1 MGHWMPTADTCPW
14 LVEMFSQ
21 WTGRHHQRRCRTNK
35 TRNEGKDAK
44 KWKQKKPSRIRR
56 NPTPSYRTAKKKTWE
71 SSRLWVQRRGVLWRD
86 LVLLSKCVASPNT
99 VGKRIVDPLQFNWR
113 QSLSLIRDWGVNVSE
128 ECWMGE
134 LMMTEPQRWC
144 TYGSDT
150 VLINLN
156 AQVRLYVRCMQCTY
170 REALE
175 FPRYYHREFDIF
187 PSFGRVL
194 GPYFPTTRHSQKS
207 WDLGR
212 HSAPYFQPWWE
223 EKEKDRDKER
233 EWESEITRSLR
244 EDSWAG
250 TGHIWRLPINNK
262 THTRTR
268 VSIISY
274 DTNVHPQFRQRPGDD
289 GDDDGACP
297 YTTQCTPQSTTKRR
311 LSSSL
316 SIFSSQTND

>member
-1 MGHWMPTADTCPW
+1 M
-14 LVEMFSQ
+14 
-21 WTGRHHQRRCRTNK
+21 TGRNVQSMDWSTPSTTMQKKAERTKQEIKARTQKSENK
-35 TRNEGKDAK
+35 KFLQDQTESDAK
-44 KWKQKKPSRIRR
+44 LSHGQKRR
-56 NPTPSYRTAKKKTWE
+56 GSPPDCGYRDGGGG
-71 SSRLWVQRRGVLWRD
+71 GVLWRD

-113 QSLSLIRDWGVNVSE
+113 QSLSLRDWGVNVSE

-134 LMMTEPQRWC
+134 LMMAEPQRWC

-170 REALE
+170 REDLE

-194 GPYFPTTRHSQKS
+194 GPYFLTTRHSQKS

-233 EWESEITRSLR
+233 KWESEITRSL
-244 EDSWAG
+244 
-250 TGHIWRLPINNK
+250 
-262 THTRTR
+262 
-268 VSIISY
+268 
-274 DTNVHPQFRQRPGDD
+274 
-289 GDDDGACP
+289 
-297 YTTQCTPQSTTKRR
+297 KRR
-311 LSSSL
+311 
-316 SIFSSQTND
+316 

>member
-1 MGHWMPTADTCPW
+1 
-14 LVEMFSQ
+14 V
-21 WTGRHHQRRCRTNK
+21 K
-35 TRNEGKDAK
+35 TKNS
-44 KWKQKKPSRIRR
+44 SRIRR
-56 NPTPSYRTAKKKTWE
+56 NPTPSYRTAKKDVGVLPTVATE
-71 SSRLWVQRRGVLWRD
+71 TGGGVLWRD

-113 QSLSLIRDWGVNVSE
+113 QSLSLRDWGVNVSE

-134 LMMTEPQRWC
+134 LMMAEPQRWC

-170 REALE
+170 REDLE

-194 GPYFPTTRHSQKS
+194 GPYFLTTRHSQKS

-233 EWESEITRSLR
+233 KWESEITRSL
-244 EDSWAG
+244 
-250 TGHIWRLPINNK
+250 
-262 THTRTR
+262 
-268 VSIISY
+268 
-274 DTNVHPQFRQRPGDD
+274 
-289 GDDDGACP
+289 
-297 YTTQCTPQSTTKRR
+297 KRR
-311 LSSSL
+311 SL
-316 SIFSSQTND
+316 SWDWAHLTIADQ